1 MELTTPF
8 RCTRCDRTF
17 TQREGGICSSCG
29 RLFCSLHLNV
39 IKATPMNKP
48 ICVEC
53 SQGHEKD
60 PGFVKLVTE

>member
-1 MELTTPF
+1 MEITTPF
-8 RCTRCDRTF
+8 HCSRCGGAF
-17 TQREGGICSSCG
+17 VQEGGGICSSCG
-29 RLFCSLHLNV
+29 QLFCDLHLNL

-60 PGFVKLVTE
+60 PGFVKLAAD